1 MFATETN
8 RSAHR
13 AAERVVERAMPAP
26 PVTPLAT
33 RLTHLA
39 LAAVAVVILVFAW
52 HEAEMNPAQ
61 LMRDAGNMATLG
73 ADFLRP
79 DFTDWDVYV
88 NAMLETLA
96 IAIWGTLLAVIAGIP
111 LGILSADNVAP
122 HWLVFLVRRLMDACR
137 AINELVFALIFIA
150 AVGLGPFAG
159 VLALFVHTTGV
170 VAKLFSEAV
179 EAIDPAPV
187 EGIRGTGGTW
197 LQEIIYGVLPQV
209 LPLWIS
215 YALYRFES
223 NVRSATVLGIVGGGG
238 IGMTFNETM
247 RGFLYSQASAILIIV
262 VLTVSVLDMVSQ
274 RVRKKFI

>member
-1 MFATETN
+1 MFATDA
-8 RSAHR
+8 AHR
-13 AAERVVERAMPAP
+13 TATRAMPAP
-26 PVTPLAT
+26 PETPLAT
-33 RLTHLA
+33 KLTRLVLTVLT
-39 LAAVAVVILVFAW
+39 VAILVAAW
-52 HEAEMNPAQ
+52 FEAEMNPAQ
-61 LMRDAGNMATLG
+61 LVRDAGNMATLG

-79 DFTDWDVYV
+79 DFSDWDVYV

-111 LGILSADNVAP
+111 LGILSAENVAP
-122 HWLVFLVRRLMDACR
+122 HWLAFAVRRVMDACR

-262 VLTVSVLDMVSQ
+262 ILTVSVLDMISQ

>member
-1 MFATETN
+1 MVSADT
-8 RSAHR
+8 AHR
-13 AAERVVERAMPAP
+13 STLAALPAP
-26 PVTPLAT
+26 PTTPLAT
-33 RLTHLA
+33 RLVRLVI
-39 LAAVAVVILVFAW
+39 AAITVTALVFCW
-52 HEAEMNPAQ
+52 FEAEMNPAQ
-61 LMRDAGNMATLG
+61 LLRDAGNMATLG

-79 DFTDWDVYV
+79 DFTDLDVYF
-88 NAMLETLA
+88 NAMVETLA
-96 IAIWGTLLAVIAGIP
+96 IAVWGTLLAVIVGIP
-111 LGILSADNVAP
+111 FGILCAGNVVPRWVAFP
-122 HWLVFLVRRLMDACR
+122 VRRLMDCCR

-238 IGMTFNETM
+238 IGMVFNETM
-247 RGFLYSQASAILIIV
+247 RGFLYSQAAAILIIV
-262 VLTVSVLDMVSQ
+262 ILTVSALDIISQ
-274 RVRKKFI
+274 NIRKRFI

>member
-1 MFATETN
+1 MFATEAERT
-8 RSAHR
+8 AHR
-13 AAERVVERAMPAP
+13 AAERALPAP
-26 PVTPLAT
+26 PVTPLLT
-33 RLTHLA
+33 RLTRLA
-39 LAAVAVVILVFAW
+39 LGALLVVLLVFSW

-61 LMRDAGNMATLG
+61 LVRDAGNMATLG

-79 DFTDWDVYV
+79 DFTDWDVYL

-96 IAIWGTLLAVIAGIP
+96 IAIWGTLLAVIVGIP
-111 LGILSADNVAP
+111 FGILSADNVVPRWVAFP
-122 HWLVFLVRRLMDACR
+122 IRRVMDACR

-159 VLALFVHTTGV
+159 VMALWIHTTGV
-170 VAKLFSEAV
+170 IAKLFSEAV

-197 LQEIIYGVLPQV
+197 LQEVIYGVLPQV

-247 RGFLYSQASAILIIV
+247 RGFLYSQAAAILIIV
-262 VLTVSVLDMVSQ
+262 VLTVSVLDMISQ
-274 RVRKKFI
+274 RVRKRFI

>member
-1 MFATETN
+1 MF
-8 RSAHR
+8 SADTAQR
-13 AAERVVERAMPAP
+13 AALAALPAP
-26 PVTPLAT
+26 PTTPLAT
-33 RLTHLA
+33 RIGRLV
-39 LAAVAVVILVFAW
+39 LAALIVAGLVFCW

-61 LMRDAGNMATLG
+61 LWRDSGNMATLG
-73 ADFLRP
+73 VDFLRP
-79 DFTDWDVYV
+79 DFTDLDVYF
-88 NAMLETLA
+88 NAMVETLA
-96 IAIWGTLLAVIAGIP
+96 IAVWGTLLAVIAGIP
-111 LGILSADNVAP
+111 FGILSADNVVPRWVAFP
-122 HWLVFLVRRLMDACR
+122 VRRMMDCCR

-159 VLALFVHTTGV
+159 VLALFIHTTGV

-197 LQEIIYGVLPQV
+197 LQEVIYGVLPQV

-238 IGMTFNETM
+238 IGMVFNETM

-262 VLTVSVLDMVSQ
+262 ILTVSVLDIVSQ
-274 RVRKKFI
+274 NIRKRFI

>member
-1 MFATETN
+1 MTAADLAH
-8 RSAHR
+8 RSA
-13 AAERVVERAMPAP
+13 ERTLPAP
-26 PVTPLAT
+26 PQTPFTTQLF
-33 RLTHLA
+33 RLA
-39 LAAVAVVILVFAW
+39 LAALTVTVLVFAW
-52 HEAEMNPAQ
+52 YEAEMNPAQ
-61 LMRDAGNMATLG
+61 LVRDAGNMATLG

-79 DFTDWDVYV
+79 DFSDWDVYV

-96 IAIWGTLLAVIAGIP
+96 IAIWGTVLAVIAGIP
-111 LGILSADNVAP
+111 FGILSADNVVPRWVAFP
-122 HWLVFLVRRLMDACR
+122 IRRMMDACR

-159 VLALFVHTTGV
+159 VLALFIHTTGV

-209 LPLWIS
+209 MPLWIS

-247 RGFLYSQASAILIIV
+247 RGFLYSQASAILIMV
-262 VLTVSVLDMVSQ
+262 VITVSLLDMISQ
-274 RVRKKFI
+274 NIRKRFI

>member
-1 MFATETN
+1 MTSADLAH
-8 RSAHR
+8 RSAL
-13 AAERVVERAMPAP
+13 ATLPPP
-26 PVTPLAT
+26 PVTPLST
-33 RLTHLA
+33 RLIRLGISA
-39 LAAVAVVILVFAW
+39 AAVVVLVFAW
-52 HEAEMNPAQ
+52 YEAEMNPAQ
-61 LMRDAGNMATLG
+61 LVRDSGNMAVLG

-79 DFTDWDVYV
+79 DFSDLDVYF

-96 IAIWGTLLAVIAGIP
+96 IAIWGTLLAVIVGIP
-111 LGILSADNVAP
+111 FGILSADNVVP
-122 HWLVFLVRRLMDACR
+122 HWVSFPIRRLMDACR

-262 VLTVSVLDMVSQ
+262 IITVSMLDMLSQ
-274 RVRKKFI
+274 NIRKRFI

>member
-1 MFATETN
+1 MFATEAERT
-8 RSAHR
+8 AHR
-13 AAERVVERAMPAP
+13 AAERTLPAP
-26 PVTPLAT
+26 PVTPFLT
-33 RLTHLA
+33 RLTRLA
-39 LAAVAVVILVFAW
+39 GAALVAVVLVFAW

-61 LMRDAGNMATLG
+61 LVRDAGNMATLG

-79 DFTDWDVYV
+79 DFTDWDVYF

-96 IAIWGTLLAVIAGIP
+96 IAIWGTLLAVIVGIP
-111 LGILSADNVAP
+111 FGILSADNVVP
-122 HWLVFLVRRLMDACR
+122 HWVAFPIRRVMDACR

-159 VLALFVHTTGV
+159 VLALWIHTTGV
-170 VAKLFSEAV
+170 IAKLFSEAV

-247 RGFLYSQASAILIIV
+247 RGFLYSQAAAILIIV
-262 VLTVSVLDMVSQ
+262 ILTVTMLDMISQ
-274 RVRKKFI
+274 RIRKRFI

>member
-1 MFATETN
+1 MFSTDVVHRVATGT
-8 RSAHR
+8 
-13 AAERVVERAMPAP
+13 MPPP
-26 PVTPLAT
+26 PVTPLST
-33 RLTHLA
+33 RLTRLVIAA
-39 LAAVAVVILVFAW
+39 LTVLVLVYAW
-52 HEAEMNPAQ
+52 HEAEMNPVQ
-61 LMRDAGNMATLG
+61 LWRDAGNMATLG
-73 ADFLRP
+73 ADFLTP

-88 NAMLETLA
+88 DAMLETLA

-111 LGILSADNVAP
+111 LGILCADNVSPRGVAF
-122 HWLVFLVRRLMDACR
+122 VVRRLMDACR

-159 VLALFVHTTGV
+159 VLALFIHTTGV

-197 LQEIIYGVLPQV
+197 LQEIVYGIIPQV

-262 VLTVSVLDMVSQ
+262 VLTVTLLDVLSQ
-274 RVRKKFI
+274 NIRKRFI

>member
-1 MFATETN
+1 MFSTDAI
-8 RSAHR
+8 HR
-13 AAERVVERAMPAP
+13 AATSTMPPP
-26 PVTPLAT
+26 PVTPFAT
-33 RLTHLA
+33 RLARLA
-39 LAAVAVVILVFAW
+39 LAALGAVVLVFAW

-79 DFTDWDVYV
+79 DFTDWDVYSS
-88 NAMLETLA
+88 AMLETLA
-96 IAIWGTLLAVIAGIP
+96 IAIWGTLLAVIVGIP
-111 LGILSADNVAP
+111 FGILCADNVVPKWVAFP
-122 HWLVFLVRRLMDACR
+122 VRRMMDCCR

-187 EGIRGTGGTW
+187 EGIRGTGGSW
-197 LQEIIYGVLPQV
+197 LQEVIYGVLPQV

-238 IGMTFNETM
+238 IGMVFNETM
-247 RGFLYSQASAILIIV
+247 RGFLYSQAAAILILVIV
-262 VLTVSVLDMVSQ
+262 TVSVLDVISQ
-274 RVRKKFI
+274 NIRKRFI

>member
-1 MFATETN
+1 MFASN
-8 RSAHR
+8 AVHR
-13 AAERVVERAMPAP
+13 AATSTMPPP

-33 RLTHLA
+33 RLVRLM
-39 LAAVAVVILVFAW
+39 LAAAAVVVLIYAW
-52 HEAEMNPAQ
+52 YEAEMDPAQ
-61 LMRDAGNMATLG
+61 LLRDAGNMATLG
-73 ADFLRP
+73 ADFLSP
-79 DFTDWDVYV
+79 DFTYWDLYAKDMV
-88 NAMLETLA
+88 ETLA

-111 LGILSADNVAP
+111 LGVLSADNVVPA
-122 HWLVFLVRRLMDACR
+122 WLVFPVRRLMDACR

-170 VAKLFSEAV
+170 IAKLFSEAV

-187 EGIRGTGGTW
+187 EGIRGTGGSW
-197 LQEIIYGVLPQV
+197 LQEIVYGVLPQV

-238 IGMTFNETM
+238 IGLTFNDTM
-247 RGFLYSQASAILIIV
+247 RSFQYSQASAILIIV
-262 VLTVSVLDMVSQ
+262 ILTVSVLDLVSQ
-274 RVRKKFI
+274 NIRKRFI

>member
-1 MFATETN
+1 MHTSHPDTAA
-8 RSAHR
+8 AHR
-13 AAERVVERAMPAP
+13 AAVLAMPAP

-33 RLTHLA
+33 RLTRLAGAA
-39 LAAVAVVILVFAW
+39 LAVVLLVFCW

-61 LMRDAGNMATLG
+61 LWRDAGNMATLG

-79 DFTDWDVYV
+79 DFTEWEVYAL
-88 NAMLETLA
+88 NMIETLA
-96 IAIWGTLLAVIAGIP
+96 IAVWGTLLAVIVGIP
-111 LGILSADNVAP
+111 FGILCADNVVPRFIAFP
-122 HWLVFLVRRLMDACR
+122 VRRVMDAAR

-159 VLALFVHTTGV
+159 VLALFVHTTGI

-197 LQEIIYGVLPQV
+197 LQEIVYGVLPQV

-262 VLTVSVLDMVSQ
+262 IVTVSVLDMVSQ
-274 RVRKKFI
+274 RIRRRFI